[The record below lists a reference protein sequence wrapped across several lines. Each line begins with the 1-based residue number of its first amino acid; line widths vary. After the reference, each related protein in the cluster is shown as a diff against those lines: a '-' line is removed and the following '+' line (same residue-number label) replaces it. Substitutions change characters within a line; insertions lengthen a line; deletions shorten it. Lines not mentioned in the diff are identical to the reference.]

1 MNERPG
7 TIPAAMQS
15 HPRRPPAHRS
25 VSLRH
30 SPPASSKRKVKASTT
45 TQSSPNLA
53 SDKANPPS
61 SVSPQLLSNKTS
73 SGESSD
79 VGQWFEKTNNNTAS
93 HGKSSFVDNEPPFF
107 LQNSSSSET
116 PPDNLQYA
124 HAHPAIPYRPGLG
137 QMGTDGSSTEDFRSV
152 IDDLTVANKKLKQ
165 KLRKYEKLYDA
176 HLQEEKLFEVRFHG
190 LPDHKKKELEE
201 TLRKFASELDEGT
214 GNEYADIS
222 GYTPVLQTH
231 NTASS
236 TSRFAESGYASLST
250 SGQNSSATNQDN
262 DRRKMTK
269 SAYSRQ
275 QQTIQSYLHD
285 IPMGLLPNTRSVP
298 MTDKSKK
305 KMVVRR
311 LEQIFAGKRSAAGSH
326 PQQMQQQ
333 EVAQSAATAD
343 REQLEATGQN
353 SKPEGQ
359 REARIRNDRSAV
371 AATEE
376 NDTPQEEVIQGFRP
390 SLHIEEHDFAGS
402 GSSPNQRP
410 TRPLDLDP
418 YRAQV
423 PAENMNYIRH
433 LGFSPPDMESGEA
446 PLGHGWIYLN
456 LLINMAQLHTLNVT
470 PEFVKDAL
478 HEYSSH
484 LEMSRDGRKIR
495 WTGGLDVTKHSGGSS
510 SEHWSGAS
518 PNETGS
524 LSPFKRMKT
533 GTSGTSS
540 DKLDEFEKA
549 KRQARMRREK
559 EQNKFA
565 YKPLFFHKD
574 DSENEDD
581 YYAFDAESSANYSS
595 QPHPAGNS
603 SGFSSS
609 IMQSSS
615 SRPRRRDDGPMIFYT
630 KAKFCTD
637 LSGDRNGAFLTMP
650 GNYQPITT
658 QPLGAKQTTSPQAT
672 TPMDL
677 SEPRGP
683 LDTTP
688 MDVDSMAGSRTVQ
701 SVDDLGFSPEALRD
715 DSGNT
720 SPELMDFEA
729 SGLGGVQPEDNFSIH
744 VRRSQ
749 VPTAPSHG
757 AARRMSHLYPKAI
770 QDALNSRLHSESPEV
785 ESPRSSPHRVIE
797 ERILSA
803 SRKNLPSSTLP
814 PASFLPFD
822 SCSSGDV
829 DSDFASD
836 ASSEPDSDSDSGG
849 PATAMQILN
858 IDPDES
864 EDSESEYE
872 ESDDGSVDLLA
883 TARKQDPTAVRA
895 SEREYDAALAD
906 RLAEE
911 IPAGSSAA
919 TAGGGSGFNSPI
931 GGVGGSGNREA
942 STNANQ
948 LAKKPSMAGSSAASQ
963 SSMGGTGGQGQG
975 QHHPPGNL
983 KRARTSEG
991 FNNQPPKK
999 SPKTRRMEE

>member
-1 MNERPG
+1 M
-7 TIPAAMQS
+7 
-15 HPRRPPAHRS
+15 
-25 VSLRH
+25 
-30 SPPASSKRKVKASTT
+30 
-45 TQSSPNLA
+45 
-53 SDKANPPS
+53 
-61 SVSPQLLSNKTS
+61 
-73 SGESSD
+73 
-79 VGQWFEKTNNNTAS
+79 
-93 HGKSSFVDNEPPFF
+93 
-107 LQNSSSSET
+107 
-116 PPDNLQYA
+116 
-124 HAHPAIPYRPGLG
+124 PYRPGLG
-137 QMGTDGSSTEDFRSV
+137 QGGTDGSSTEDFRSV

-165 KLRKYEKLYDA
+165 RLKKYEKLYDA

-214 GNEYADIS
+214 ANEYADIS
-222 GYTPVLQTH
+222 DYTPALQTH

-236 TSRFAESGYASLST
+236 ASRFAESGYASMSA
-250 SGQNSSATNQDN
+250 SGPNSSGPSNQDT

-275 QQTIQSYLHD
+275 QQNIHSYLHD
-285 IPMGLLPNTRSVP
+285 IPMGLLPNNNKSAP

-311 LEQIFAGKRSAAGSH
+311 LEQIFAGKHSAPGSH
-326 PQQMQQQ
+326 PQPMQQQ
-333 EVAQSAATAD
+333 EVAQLAATAD
-343 REQLEATGQN
+343 RVQREATGQN
-353 SKPEGQ
+353 YKPEGM
-359 REARIRNDRSAV
+359 REARIMNDSGAG
-371 AATEE
+371 TGEE
-376 NDTPQEEVIQGFRP
+376 NDAAQDEVVQGFRP

-402 GSSPNQRP
+402 GSSPDQRP

-423 PAENMNYIRH
+423 PTENMDYIRH
-433 LGFSPPDMESGEA
+433 LGFTPPNMDSGEA

-470 PEFVKDAL
+470 PEYVKDAL

-484 LEMSRDGRKIR
+484 LEISRDGRKIR
-495 WTGGLDVTKHSGGSS
+495 WKGGRDVTKHSGDSS

-518 PNETGS
+518 PNEVGS
-524 LSPFKRMKT
+524 VSPFKRMKT

-540 DKLDEFEKA
+540 DMLDEA
-549 KRQARMRREK
+549 GNARRQARVQREK
-559 EQNKFA
+559 EQNKLA

-581 YYAFDAESSANYSS
+581 FYGFDAESSARYSY
-595 QPHPAGNS
+595 QPKPTGDS

-609 IMQSSS
+609 IMQSAASKL
-615 SRPRRRDDGPMIFYT
+615 RRRDDGPMIFYT

-650 GNYQPITT
+650 GNYEPVTT
-658 QPLGAKQTTSPQAT
+658 QPLGAQQTTPSQT
-672 TPMDL
+672 KKTSLGLD
-677 SEPRGP
+677 EPRGP
-683 LDTTP
+683 LDTML
-688 MDVDSMAGSRTVQ
+688 MDLDSVSGSRTV
-701 SVDDLGFSPEALRD
+701 SSEDDLGFSPEALRN

-749 VPTAPSHG
+749 VTAAPSHV
-757 AARRMSHLYPKAI
+757 AARRWSSLYPKAI
-770 QDALNSRLHSESPEV
+770 QNALNLKQSSPEV
-785 ESPRSSPHRVIE
+785 ESPRSSPQRVIE
-797 ERILSA
+797 EKILSA

-814 PASFLPFD
+814 PASFLPLD

-829 DSDFASD
+829 DSDSASD
-836 ASSEPDSDSDSGG
+836 ASSEPDSDSDSDSDNDSGG
-849 PATAMQILN
+849 PATTMQILN
-858 IDPDES
+858 VAPIASDVS
-864 EDSESEYE
+864 EGSESDYE
-872 ESDDGSVDLLA
+872 DSDDGSVDLLA
-883 TARKQDPTAVRA
+883 TARQQDPTAVLA

-919 TAGGGSGFNSPI
+919 TAGGGSGFNSP
-931 GGVGGSGNREA
+931 VCSVREA
-942 STNANQ
+942 AKLANKASKPNST
-948 LAKKPSMAGSSAASQ
+948 SSTAG
-963 SSMGGTGGQGQG
+963 
-975 QHHPPGNL
+975 PPANL
-983 KRARTSEG
+983 KRARTSDS
-991 FNNQPPKK
+991 FNPPPKK